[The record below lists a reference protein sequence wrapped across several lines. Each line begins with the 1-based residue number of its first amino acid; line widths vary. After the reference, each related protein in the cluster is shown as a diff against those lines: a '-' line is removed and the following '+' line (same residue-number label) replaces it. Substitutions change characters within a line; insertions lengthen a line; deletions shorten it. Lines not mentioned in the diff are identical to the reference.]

1 MCGICGYVSKKY
13 MDNNILQKMNNSMVH
28 RGPDDEGI
36 YVSERENGYL
46 GLAQR
51 RLSIIDL
58 SQAGHQPMFS
68 SDNSVAIVFN
78 GEIYNYREIKH
89 RLRDKYNFISE
100 CDTEVIIAAYLAY
113 GKDFLKHLNGMFAI
127 ALYDFRS
134 EELIIARDRIGKKPL
149 YYYDRDNVF
158 IFGSELKPIMLHPE
172 FEKNVKRE
180 IIARYMYQGYINAPD
195 TIFENTHK
203 LEPGMVLIYKNGHVK
218 KERYWDLTERYF
230 QLSKELIKDY
240 GEAKNGLSKLLFE
253 SVNQRM
259 IADVPLGTFLSGGI
273 DSSLVTAIA
282 QRNSSKAIKTFSIGF
297 KEKHYDEAVYSK
309 EIANYIGTEH
319 TELYIDEGEMLELV
333 ESIPL
338 YFDEPMADSSQIPTM
353 LVSKLAREKV
363 TVALSGDGGD
373 ELFCGYDRYD
383 TVLKFQKID
392 KLAGLVNR
400 LISFPIVRNID
411 ILSNL
416 SVGAQM
422 AIENRSE
429 GRKTQLG
436 YDKFINQIYSLIK
449 GNSNEVLYNI
459 EENLSISNWQQRLM
473 LIDLLTYLPGDIL
486 AKIDRASMKYSLESR
501 CPLLDYKII
510 EYSFS
515 LPHKFKYSN
524 REKKYILK
532 DILYDLIPFELLN
545 RPKKGFSV
553 PINKWIGTVLFKK
566 LLQFSEKKKI
576 EIQGIFN
583 YDALQEIIKNIGAS
597 NSNNKSVL
605 AYSKILWHF
614 YVFQAWYS
622 TYIEN
627 LWE

>member
-13 MDNNILQKMNNSMVH
+13 IENNILQKMNNSMVH

-36 YVSERENGYL
+36 YVTERENGYL

-68 SDNSVAIVFN
+68 ADDSVAIVFN

-89 RLRDKYNFISE
+89 KLRDEYNFISE
-100 CDTEVIIAAYLAY
+100 CDTEVIIAAYLTY
-113 GKDFLKHLNGMFAI
+113 GKDFLKYLNGMFAI

-134 EELIIARDRIGKKPL
+134 EELILARDRIGKKPL
-149 YYYDRDNVF
+149 YYYNRDNVF

-172 FEKNVKRE
+172 FGKSIKRE
-180 IIARYMYQGYINAPD
+180 IIARYMYHGYINAPD

-218 KERYWDLTERYF
+218 KEIYWNLTERYF

-240 GEAKNGLSKLLFE
+240 VEAKSGLSKLLFE
-253 SVNQRM
+253 SVDQRM

-273 DSSLVTAIA
+273 DSSLITAIA

-319 TELYIDEGEMLELV
+319 TELYIDESEMLELV

-383 TVLKFQKID
+383 TVLKFQRID
-392 KLAGLVNR
+392 KLAGLVNK

-422 AIENRSE
+422 AIENRNE

-436 YDKFINQIYSLIK
+436 YDKFINQIYGLIK

-486 AKIDRASMKYSLESR
+486 AKVDRASMKYSLESR

-515 LPHKFKYSN
+515 LPHKFKYSKG
-524 REKKYILK
+524 EKKYILK
-532 DILYDLIPFELLN
+532 DILYDLIPYELLN

-583 YDALQEIIKNIGAS
+583 YDALQEVIKNIGAS

-605 AYSKILWHF
+605 TYSKILWHF

>member
-1 MCGICGYVSKKY
+1 MCGICGYISKKY
-13 MDNNILQKMNNSMVH
+13 IDDNILQKMNNSMVH

-36 YVSERENGYL
+36 YVTERENGYL

-68 SDNSVAIVFN
+68 EDGSVAIVFN
-78 GEIYNYREIKH
+78 GEIYNYREVKH
-89 RLRDKYNFISE
+89 KLRDKYNFISE
-100 CDTEVIIAAYLAY
+100 CDTEVIIAAYLIY
-113 GKDFLKHLNGMFAI
+113 GKDFLRHLNGMFAI

-149 YYYDRDNVF
+149 YYYNRDNVF

-172 FEKNVKRE
+172 FEKNIKRD

-218 KERYWDLTERYF
+218 KERYWELTERYF

-319 TELYIDEGEMLELV
+319 TELYIDESEMLELV

-411 ILSNL
+411 LLSNL
-416 SVGAQM
+416 SVGVQM
-422 AIENRSE
+422 AIENRNE

-501 CPLLDYKII
+501 CPLLDYKTI

-524 REKKYILK
+524 GEKKYILK

-583 YDALQEIIKNIGAS
+583 YDALQEIIKNIGVS
-597 NSNNKSVL
+597 NSNNKSIL

-622 TYIEN
+622 IYIEN